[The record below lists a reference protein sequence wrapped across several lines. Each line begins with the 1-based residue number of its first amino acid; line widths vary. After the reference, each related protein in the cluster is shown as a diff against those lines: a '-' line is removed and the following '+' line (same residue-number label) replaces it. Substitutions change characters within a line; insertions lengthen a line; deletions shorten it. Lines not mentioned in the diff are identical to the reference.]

1 MTRWALNEDPECFK
15 SLSFRIWY
23 WKCIKEIFK
32 MEVECFTCKTRV
44 LAIEQHWLCAQFFL
58 IIKNVILKH
67 FRIKRFLVSLDRKDA
82 LNSICQTLAFLLDMS
97 LKHCLFFM
105 DNLWQFEFKWPEN
118 LTEGYSPNFPGL
130 STKALL
136 PAFP

>member
-1 MTRWALNEDPECFK
+1 M
-15 SLSFRIWY
+15 SLEWRSRVLQVPFVSHMIL
-23 WKCIKEIFK
+23 KVHQGNFQNGGG
-32 MEVECFTCKTRV
+32 MFHMHARV

-67 FRIKRFLVSLDRKDA
+67 FGIKRFLVSLDRKDA